1 MMHKHYFSYLK
12 LIKRLCYRLTPRGVG
27 VGTVLCVS
35 LVHGGGALAFD
46 GQTQVTAEEHAT
58 YEFPLYVRDIVGRTD
73 RPPYNG
79 VRKVIKM
86 QLRIKDSW
94 AGARTTIL
102 SATPIRAPG
111 LNGATT
117 ESCTV
122 TSIGGNAYELTMT
135 AYFDPNVGTAPDGG
149 GWDDIQS
156 LCKVD
161 VRVTDVSR
169 PPRVDAQ
176 GVSITRPED
185 GHKAGGWV
193 HRNFS
198 VCATQDC
205 SETITGKWAMVAD
218 MTGWAGAQ
226 PIKHGN
232 KDVLQAAASL
242 DIQYNK
248 QITLTSANP
257 SQIAMATSGTGSAR
271 AMWST
276 DNDTGLVRLT
286 SRDGGSWRPGS
297 EITIKGGETYYAELM
312 TPNAL
317 PWGTKRENW
326 TFVWSIQ

>member
-1 MMHKHYFSYLK
+1 MMHKHYFSYLELKK
-12 LIKRLCYRLTPRGVG
+12 LFFYGLARRYAGITAVLFLSLGYGGV
-27 VGTVLCVS
+27 
-35 LVHGGGALAFD
+35 AEAFD
-46 GQTQVTAEEHAT
+46 GQTQVIAQERAT

-73 RPPYNG
+73 RPPYDR
-79 VRKVIKM
+79 VQKVIKM
-86 QLRIKDSW
+86 HVKIFDS
-94 AGARTTIL
+94 AHGAKTSIL
-102 SATPIRAPG
+102 SATPINAPG

-117 ESCTV
+117 QTCTIS
-122 TSIGGNAYELTMT
+122 SIGGNAYELTMM
-135 AYFDPNVGTAPDGG
+135 AYYDRNVGATADGSG
-149 GWDDIQS
+149 GDDIQS
-156 LCKVD
+156 LCKLD
-161 VRVTDVSR
+161 VRVSDVSL

-218 MTGWAGAQ
+218 VTGWAGAQ
-226 PIKHGN
+226 RIKHGN
-232 KDVLQAAASL
+232 KDVLQEAASL

-248 QITLTSANP
+248 QIRLTSANP
-257 SQIAMATSGTGSAR
+257 SQTAMVSSGTGSAR

-297 EITIKGGETYYAELM
+297 DIAIKGGESYYAELM